1 MYEQFLEY
9 SLSFRI
15 GKPFPDFFQTM
26 CFPKMAQAVSILGRL
41 AARYCGKDCITGIQ
55 ARFIT
60 GFPMDFP
67 MIFLGGVQFQI
78 SLKPMNAAF
87 THIYNIND
95 YTLWLYNIWIY
106 MATIM
111 NILQT

>member
-1 MYEQFLEY
+1 MNNFWNIHCPSVLENRFPIF
-9 SLSFRI
+9 S
-15 GKPFPDFFQTM
+15 KPCVFQ
-26 CFPKMAQAVSILGRL
+26 KWRSQAVSILGRL

>member
-1 MYEQFLEY
+1 
-9 SLSFRI
+9 
-15 GKPFPDFFQTM
+15 M

-60 GFPMDFP
+60 GFPMGFSHDFP
-67 MIFLGGVQFQI
+67 GGGSSFKFPLNQSIECSFYI
-78 SLKPMNAAF
+78 H
-87 THIYNIND
+87 HIYIYDIND
-95 YTLWLYNIWIY
+95 YNLWLYNIWIY

-111 NILQT
+111 NILPT